1 MFVRC
6 CLCHC
11 RYSYDLGFII
21 NDWGPPSLR
30 KPFRKNSLRRRAPN
44 PCPPPAGGVF
54 LEPASAQ
61 KIFQEKMSAEA
72 GPRKKQTERLCILPP
87 LLPS

>member
-30 KPFRKNSLRRRAPN
+30 KPVRKNSLRRRAPN
-44 PCPPPAGGVF
+44 PCPPQQGADF

-61 KIFQEKMSAEA
+61 KMFREKHQRRRVPE
-72 GPRKKQTERLCILPP
+72 KKERLNIFPP
-87 LLPS
+87 SLPSS

>member
-30 KPFRKNSLRRRAPN
+30 KPVRKNSLRRRAPN
-44 PCPPPAGGVF
+44 PCPPQQGADF

-61 KIFQEKMSAEA
+61 KILHEKMSAEA
-72 GPRKKQTERLCILPP
+72 GPRKKR
-87 LLPS
+87 SG